1 MAEGGCLM
9 TRKDPEGTETR
20 SGKEWKDRQ
29 DQVARDLLGLPKP
42 NDKNPEGVPEGDK
55 GHR

>member
-1 MAEGGCLM
+1 M

>member
-1 MAEGGCLM
+1 MS
-9 TRKDPEGTETR
+9 RKDPEGVEDR
-20 SGKEWKDRQ
+20 SKKERQ
-29 DQVARDLLGLPKP
+29 DQLDQSTRDFLGLPKP